1 MNMLLNIALV
11 VVVVS
16 IFIAFVFDLV
26 TFIFEI
32 WKE

>member
-1 MNMLLNIALV
+1 MLLNITLAV
-11 VVVVS
+11 VFVS
-16 IFIAFVFDLV
+16 IFIAFVLDLV

>member
-1 MNMLLNIALV
+1 MLLNITMAV
-11 VVVVS
+11 VFVS

-26 TFIFEI
+26 TFIFGI